1 MRLELAPAGINVSH
15 VIPGLF
21 ETEGITADRLPIDG
35 EMAPRDVTV
44 FAPGTGPGPV
54 STVVDTITLV
64 IGLPEG
70 VGVDEIVVRPTG
82 HLRP

>member
-1 MRLELAPAGINVSH
+1 
-15 VIPGLF
+15 
-21 ETEGITADRLPIDG
+21 
-35 EMAPRDVTV
+35 
-44 FAPGTGPGPV
+44 V